1 MSTADI
7 VALIA
12 AIRWQAAIDA
22 AISEYQIDISFV
34 NGDVLYDPTLA
45 AGGVTSRDMQV
56 HVGSAAF
63 RSVAWLASTIALEAE
78 VHVNRQ
84 AMAGR
89 WYTDPEGTALQE
101 VEAYDYEIQ
110 NAARFGLSAAEVV
123 ELQARRRVHYEWLS
137 AGYQGKADA
146 GDYTR

>member
-1 MSTADI
+1 VSTADI
-7 VALIA
+7 AALIA
-12 AIRWQAAIDA
+12 ARQFQAAIDA
-22 AISEYQIDISFV
+22 AIAEYQIDISFV
-34 NGDVLYDPTLA
+34 DGNVLYDPTLA
-45 AGGVTSRDMQV
+45 EEGVTSGDRQV
-56 HVGSAAF
+56 HIGSAAF
-63 RSVAWLASTIALEAE
+63 RSVAWLASTIAHEAE

-110 NAARFGLSAAEVV
+110 FAVRFGLSPPEVL
-123 ELQARRRVHYEWLS
+123 ELRERRRFHYEWLS
-137 AGYQGKADA
+137 AAYRAKADA